1 MRTTFILIAAA
12 MGLGACAPAPVQP
25 DRAALAEAFAASQA
39 AFRAQTLSPTLQYCI
54 RQQAGMGMDRALLTN
69 AGFVATNSATLQKP
83 IAGNIGLPPAPGSA
97 FVVSVNGC
105 TIRVNGFSI
114 SRGELSEAIAQDLAQ
129 SGFSPTPARD
139 NGALGLPPQA
149 QGFRKG
155 DRVLGVQASVMAT
168 NGVPFISVAIL
179 AS

>member
-1 MRTTFILIAAA
+1 MRAILTLIAATTA
-12 MGLGACAPAPVQP
+12 LCGCAPERDQP
-25 DRAALAEAFAASQA
+25 DRAALATAFAESQA
-39 AFRAQTLSPTLQYCI
+39 AFRAATLSPALRYCI
-54 RQQAGMGMDRALLTN
+54 RQQAGPGADRTILTD

-83 IAGNIGLPPAPGSA
+83 IAGNIGLPPTPGSA

-114 SRGELSEAIAQDLAQ
+114 SRGELSEAIAQELAQ
-129 SGFSPTPARD
+129 EGFTPTPARD
-139 NGALGLPPQA
+139 NGALGLPPEA

-168 NGVPFISVAIL
+168 DGVPFVSVAIL
-179 AS
+179 AP